1 MLQHYS
7 YIYSVPYLVYFFFFI
22 IDNAKR
28 ICISEQTT
36 GKEET

>member
-7 YIYSVPYLVYFFFFI
+7 YIYSVPYLVYFFLI